1 MANKSNNTNVTTNTN
16 GTTNTLIIEGEIVSA
31 YVGGAKNDPEKLN
44 RLAIKSDSIPYESIT
59 AFEGSK
65 DRYIPAWFKDKT
77 GYINLKSR
85 YNIPVKDSKATQ
97 FQGLKGH
104 TIDFAEF
111 VERETVIGSKVR
123 ISIIQRDGALY
134 PKALVVLEDGE
145 PKDPFEG
152 L

>member
-1 MANKSNNTNVTTNTN
+1 MANKSKETNATN
-16 GTTNTLIIEGEIVSA
+16 NTLIIEGEIVSA
-31 YVGGAKNDPEKLN
+31 YIGGAKNDPETLN
-44 RLAIKSDSIPYESIT
+44 RLAIKSDAIPYESIT

-85 YNIPVKDSKATQ
+85 YNIPVKDSK
-97 FQGLKGH
+97 GH
-104 TIDFAEF
+104 AIDFAEF

-123 ISIIQRDGALY
+123 ISINQRDGALY
-134 PKALVVLEDGE
+134 PKAFVVLEDGE

>member
-1 MANKSNNTNVTTNTN
+1 MANKSNETNTTN
-16 GTTNTLIIEGEIVSA
+16 NTLIIEGEIVSA
-31 YVGGAKNDPEKLN
+31 YIGGAKNDPETLN
-44 RLAIKSDSIPYESIT
+44 RLAIKSDAIPYEKIT

-85 YNIPVKDSKATQ
+85 YNIPVKDSK
-97 FQGLKGH
+97 GR
-104 TIDFAEF
+104 TIDFADF
-111 VERETVIGSKVR
+111 VEHETVIGSKVR
-123 ISIIQRDGALY
+123 ISINQRDGAIY
-134 PKALVVLEDGE
+134 PKAFVVLEDGE